1 MIFMV
6 TKGEIT
12 KRKNKHKALR
22 VTFTYHDSEDKP
34 LLRKSSYNFP
44 EFSYT
49 RYHLQVLSYDY
60 NLELIDLFQSFKAF
74 PLAGKVS
81 TI

>member
-1 MIFMV
+1 MISMV

-22 VTFTYHDSEDKP
+22 VAVSYNDSEDKQ
-34 LLRKSSYNFP
+34 LLRKFSSNFP

-49 RYHLQVLSYDY
+49 RYQLQVLSYDY
-60 NLELIDLFQSFKAF
+60 NL
-74 PLAGKVS
+74 
-81 TI
+81 